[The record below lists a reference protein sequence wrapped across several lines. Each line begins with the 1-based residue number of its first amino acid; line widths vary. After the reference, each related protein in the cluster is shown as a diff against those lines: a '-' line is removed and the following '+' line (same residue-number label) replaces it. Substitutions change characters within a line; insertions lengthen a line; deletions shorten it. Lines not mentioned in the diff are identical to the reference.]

1 MSVNS
6 LNNNPVAPRDKKRL
20 RHIWLIVALPAWVAI
35 SFVGAQLLVSAL
47 VMVLHQAGVQFSAVN
62 TSILETVLAAS
73 VYVLTLAIV
82 ILVPWW
88 VRRHTTTRQD
98 VGLARL
104 PSWMDIGMA
113 PAGFVVYL
121 LASAIVMYLVTR
133 FVPGFNGTEVQEVG
147 FDNLTNHYE
156 YLLAFFTLVVVAPVA
171 EETIFRGYLY
181 GKLRKRAPLWV
192 GVLITSLLF
201 AALHMNWS
209 DGTLKG
215 LNVAVDVFVLSLV
228 MCSLREVTGSIW
240 AGILLHMMKN
250 GLAFYLLFINPQLLH
265 TIGG

>member
-6 LNNNPVAPRDKKRL
+6 LNNNIVAPVNKKRL
-20 RHIWLIVALPAWVAI
+20 RRTWLIVALPAWVAA
-35 SFVGAQLLVSAL
+35 SFLGAQLLVSL
-47 VMVLHQAGVQFSAVN
+47 LIIILRQAGVQFSALN

-82 ILVPWW
+82 VMVPWW
-88 VRRHTTTRQD
+88 VRRHATSRED
-98 VGLARL
+98 VGLTRL
-104 PSWMDIGMA
+104 PSWMDIGLA

-121 LASAIVMYLVTR
+121 LASGIVMYLVTT

-147 FDNLTNHYE
+147 FDDLTNRFE
-156 YLLAFFTLVVVAPVA
+156 YLLAFFTLVIVAPIA
-171 EETIFRGYLY
+171 EEAIFRGYLY

-192 GVLITSLLF
+192 GMLVVSILF

>member
-1 MSVNS
+1 MSANL
-6 LNNNPVAPRDKKRL
+6 LNNGAVVPDNKKRL
-20 RHIWLIVALPAWVAI
+20 QRTWLIVALPAWVATGFI
-35 SFVGAQLLVSAL
+35 GAQLLVAMLIMGLRS
-47 VMVLHQAGVQFSAVN
+47 AGVQFSAVN
-62 TSILETVLAAS
+62 TSILETIAAAT

-88 VRRHTTTRQD
+88 VRRRKTTKD
-98 VGLARL
+98 DLGLTRL

-121 LASAIVMYLVTR
+121 LASGLVVYLLTTY
-133 FVPGFNGTEVQEVG
+133 VPGFDGTEVQEVG
-147 FDNLTNHYE
+147 FDNLTNRFE

-171 EETIFRGYLY
+171 EEAIFRGYLY
-181 GKLRKRAPLWV
+181 GKLRKLAPVWV
-192 GVLITSLLF
+192 GMLITSLLF
-201 AALHMNWS
+201 AILHTSWN
-209 DGTLKG
+209 DGALKG
-215 LNVAVDVFVLSLV
+215 INVAVDVFVLSMV

-250 GLAFYLLFINPQLLH
+250 GLAFYFLFINPQLLH

>member
-1 MSVNS
+1 MSANS
-6 LNNNPVAPRDKKRL
+6 LNNDIVAPVNKKRL
-20 RHIWLIVALPAWVAI
+20 RRTWLIVALPAWVAV
-35 SFVGAQLLVSAL
+35 SFVGAQLVVSAL
-47 VMVLHQAGVQFSAVN
+47 IIALRAAGVQFSTIN
-62 TSILETVLAAS
+62 TSILETVLAAT

-82 ILVPWW
+82 VLVPWW
-88 VRRHTTTRQD
+88 VRRDQTTRED
-98 VGLARL
+98 VGLTRL
-104 PSWMDIGMA
+104 PSWTDIGLA
-113 PAGFVVYL
+113 PAGFIVYL
-121 LASAIVMYLVTR
+121 LASAIVMYLVTK
-133 FVPGFNGTEVQEVG
+133 FVPGFNGNEVQEVG
-147 FDNLTNHYE
+147 FDDLTNHYE
-156 YLLAFFTLVVVAPVA
+156 YLLAFFTLVVVAPLA

-192 GVLITSLLF
+192 GMLITSLLF
-201 AALHMNWS
+201 AVLHMNWS